1 MNPPRWLYI
10 VLKYRS
16 SLMCFALADYH
27 RYGTIPKIK
36 LQMWLNVT
44 VVRNDF
50 IEKVEISLTLFL
62 RRNRVALDIVLA
74 ALNLTL
80 IDLRRLYIIV
90 QF

>member
-1 MNPPRWLYI
+1 
-10 VLKYRS
+10 
-16 SLMCFALADYH
+16 
-27 RYGTIPKIK
+27 
-36 LQMWLNVT
+36 MWLNVT